1 MVNVYKNM
9 DNCFNL
15 SLNNINYSLLDNN
28 ELHNI
33 LDSDNLNET
42 LTPQTEVANL
52 LISWNFSSEI
62 VKRFTGE
69 QKNKKKL

>member
-15 SLNNINYSLLDNN
+15 SLNNINSLLDNN
-28 ELHNI
+28 DLHNI
-33 LDSDNLNET
+33 LESDNLNET

>member
-15 SLNNINYSLLDNN
+15 SLNNINSLLDNN
-28 ELHNI
+28 DLHNI